1 MLITSLAWCFLDLVI
16 LLNYSDCS
24 NGIGWGCTNHNA
36 ENSGGHQRP
45 GGAHYGGKRGA
56 LEFAHQVSQEFEP
69 PKSKWEGEL
78 FYSFQHR
85 EKITEIF
92 WCHSILREID
102 FCQLMS
108 LSKLSKWQFLM
119 FSNHQNWFHVNMHTT
134 QFYVKSTSRCA
145 KLSKLQ
151 LLAFSFHKNW
161 FHEKMHSSQFYV
173 KSISVYFRVLRS
185 AEYQTQ
191 CVPNSQN
198 YSFWRFHFTKNDF
211 T

>member
-78 FYSFQHR
+78 FYSFPHSA
-85 EKITEIF
+85 KITEIF
-92 WCHSILREID
+92 WCHSILREINLWVSKTAEIENQD
-102 FCQLMS
+102 FP
-108 LSKLSKWQFLM
+108 KLSEWQFLT
-119 FSNHQNWFHVNMHTT
+119 FS
-134 QFYVKSTSRCA
+134 C
-145 KLSKLQ
+145 
-151 LLAFSFHKNW
+151 HKNW
-161 FHEKMHSSQFYV
+161 FHVKLHSTQFYA
-173 KSISVYFRVLRS
+173 KSIFVNYRISKT

-191 CVPNSQN
+191 YVPNSQN